1 MKRVGIIGGMGS
13 LASADLYSK
22 IVNLTP
28 AKCDQ
33 DHILLTIDNN
43 SQIPDRTTYIFGNS
57 SQNPLPFLIDSAKRL
72 ENSGCKAFCM
82 ACNTAHFFADE
93 ILKNVSIELLHMPKI
108 TVESIVK
115 NYPNAKNIA
124 VIATTATR
132 KTGIYDK
139 FLNEFGLNS
148 VKLTKTQEQNIM
160 DCIYKGVKAGKTS
173 EYVNLFEDTINSVN
187 ADIFIAACTE
197 IPIFMPFLK
206 DSSKFVD
213 ATNELAKEIVKFA
226 KS

>member
-22 IVNLTP
+22 IVSLTD

-43 SQIPDRTTYIFGNS
+43 SQVPDRTAFIFGKGDD
-57 SQNPLPFLIDSAKRL
+57 PRPYLIDSVKRL

-82 ACNTAHFFADE
+82 ACNTAHYFSE
-93 ILKNVSIELLHMPKI
+93 YLEKNTKMKLLHMPKI
-108 TVESIVK
+108 AVESIVQ

-124 VIATTATR
+124 VVATTGTR

-139 FLNEFGLNS
+139 VLDECGLKSVEF
-148 VKLTKTQEQNIM
+148 TATQEKAIM
-160 DCIYKGVKAGKTS
+160 ECIYDGVKAGKTD
-173 EYVNLFEDTINSVN
+173 EYIEFFNKTIESIE
-187 ADIFIAACTE
+187 ADIYIAACTE
-197 IPIFMPFLK
+197 IPMFIPYTNEK
-206 DSSKFVD
+206 YKFID
-213 ATNELAKEIVKFA
+213 ATNELAKAVIKFA